1 MPHLD
6 TDHDATAEPSAGPRA
21 DAVLLVG
28 GSAGSLE
35 PLVDLVSALPA
46 ELPAAVLVTQHIGEH
61 ARSRL
66 PLILQRA
73 TALPVAA
80 AADGE
85 PLRAGRV
92 YVAPPGRH
100 LLVDAEGLRLSSG
113 PRVNRQRP
121 SVDVMLA
128 SAASRYGPRT
138 VAVVLSGVLDDGAVG
153 AALVARA
160 GGTVLVQADADFTSM
175 PAAALAAAPGARAV
189 PAPELGRSS
198 VAALTLITQRT
209 TDEEARMSARIAAA
223 HEHEHEHE
231 HRPATMVDAGDPD
244 FLAAGEARLTRL
256 ACPDCGGAM
265 AEVDLPQITYFACHI
280 GHRFSPQTLAAA
292 QAEASEAK
300 LWAAVA
306 ALEEQSAVL
315 GRLTSTGP
323 ADDSGLLAYA
333 AEVSGRARQLRR
345 EAESW
350 ATSPPEVLAP
360 GSDVRG
366 DVLHEEEGAGG
377 PGTARAE

>member
-1 MPHLD
+1 MTSPEAPK
-6 TDHDATAEPSAGPRA
+6 TPAE
-21 DAVLLVG
+21 AVLLVG

-35 PLVDLVSALPA
+35 PLLQLVAALPA
-46 ELPAAVLVTQHIGEH
+46 DLPAAVLVTQHIGEH

-80 AADGE
+80 AGDGE
-85 PLRAGRV
+85 PLLTGRV

-100 LLVDAEGLRLSSG
+100 LLVDTEGLRLSRG

-128 SAASRYGPRT
+128 TAASRFGART

-160 GGTVLVQADADFTSM
+160 GGTVLTQADADFTSM
-175 PAAALAAAPGARAV
+175 PEAALAAAPGARAV
-189 PAPELGRSS
+189 PAVELGSSS

-209 TDEEARMSARIAAA
+209 TQEEALMAAERA
-223 HEHEHEHE
+223 AEHAYAHDLGHEHEHER
-231 HRPATMVDAGDPD
+231 RPATMVDAGDPD
-244 FLAAGEARLTRL
+244 FLAAGETRLTRL

-265 AEVDLPQITYFACHI
+265 AEVELPQITYFACHI

-315 GRLTSTGP
+315 GRLSSTGP
-323 ADDSGLLAYA
+323 EDDSGLLAYA

-350 ATSPPEVLAP
+350 AISSPEVLVP
-360 GSDVRG
+360 GSGGWG
-366 DVLHEEEGAGG
+366 DVLHEEESTGG
-377 PGTARAE
+377 PGPARPQ

>member
-1 MPHLD
+1 MPNPDAPDTLD
-6 TDHDATAEPSAGPRA
+6 PPA

-35 PLVDLVSALPA
+35 PLVHLVSTLPA
-46 ELPAAVLVTQHIGEH
+46 DLPAAVLVTQHIGEH

-85 PLRAGRV
+85 PLLAGHV

-100 LLVDAEGLRLSSG
+100 LLVDAAGLRLSSG

-128 SAASRYGPRT
+128 TAASRFGPRT

-160 GGTVLVQADADFTSM
+160 GGTVLTQADADFASM

-189 PAPELGRSS
+189 PAPELGSRS
-198 VAALTLITQRT
+198 VAALTLITKRT

-223 HEHEHEHE
+223 HEPEHE
-231 HRPATMVDAGDPD
+231 HRPATMVDAGDPNY
-244 FLAAGEARLTRL
+244 LADGEARLTRL

-265 AEVDLPQITYFACHI
+265 AEVELPQITYFACHI
-280 GHRFSPQTLAAA
+280 GHRFSPRTLAAA

-315 GRLTSTGP
+315 GRLSATGHR
-323 ADDSGLLAYA
+323 AEDSGLLQYA
-333 AEVSGRARQLRR
+333 AEIDDRARQLRR
-345 EAESW
+345 EVESW

-360 GSDVRG
+360 GSDVRR
-366 DVLHEEEGAGG
+366 DVLHEQEGAGG
-377 PGTARAE
+377 PGPGRPQ